1 MLNIAVRAA
10 RAAGNVIARHFDRR
24 DELTID
30 RKGRHDY
37 VTEVDRQAEQEIIKV
52 LRRTYP
58 DHAILAEESGEDGGA
73 HGNKRGVP
81 DFQWVIDPLDGTTN
95 FLHGFP
101 QFAVSIAL
109 LHRGRLEQAVVYD
122 PIAQDLFTASRGDGA
137 QLNSKRIRVST
148 AKGLENALLATGLPY
163 NDYTHLDA
171 YLGMLKE
178 LIVQTAGIRRPGS
191 AALDLAY
198 VAAGRV
204 DGFWEIGLN
213 SWDLAAGALL
223 VQEAGGF
230 VGDLTGGE
238 GFIQSG
244 NIVAASPKVYEALLK
259 VIEPHLTPL
268 LRK

>member
-1 MLNIAVRAA
+1 MQPMLTIAVRAA
-10 RAAGNVIARHFDRR
+10 RAAGNIISRHFDRR

-30 RKGRHDY
+30 LKGRHDY
-37 VTEVDRQAEQEIIKV
+37 VSEVDRQAEQEIIKT

-58 DHAILAEESGEDGGA
+58 DHAILAEEGGGDGGEL
-73 HGNKRGVP
+73 GKP
-81 DFQWVIDPLDGTTN
+81 EFQWVIDPLDGTTN

-101 QFAVSIAL
+101 QFAVSIAM

-122 PIAQDLFTASRGDGA
+122 PISQDLFSASRGDGA
-137 QLNSKRIRVST
+137 QLNNKRIRVT
-148 AKGLENALLATGLPY
+148 ATKGLENALLATGFPY

-171 YLGMLKE
+171 YMGMLKD
-178 LIVQTAGIRRPGS
+178 LIGETAGIRRPGS
-191 AALDLAY
+191 AALDLAW

-213 SWDLAAGALL
+213 PWDIAAGALL

-230 VGDLTGGE
+230 VGDFTGGE
-238 GFIQSG
+238 DYLKSG
-244 NIVAASPKVYEALLK
+244 NIVAGGQKVYPAMLK
-259 VIEPHLTPL
+259 AIEPHLTPM

>member
-1 MLNIAVRAA
+1 MQPMLTIAVRAA
-10 RAAGNVIARHFDRR
+10 RAAGNIIARHYDRR

-37 VTEVDRQAEQEIIKV
+37 VSEVDRQAEQEIIKV

-58 DHAILAEESGEDGGA
+58 DHAIYAEESG
-73 HGNKRGVP
+73 P
-81 DFQWVIDPLDGTTN
+81 DSAELGKPEFQWVIDPLDGTTN

-109 LHRGRLEQAVVYD
+109 LHRGRPEHAVVYD
-122 PIAQDLFTASRGDGA
+122 PISQDLFTASRGDGA
-137 QLNSKRIRVST
+137 QLNNKRIRVST
-148 AKGLENALLATGLPY
+148 MKGLENALLATGFPY

-171 YLGMLKE
+171 YLGMLKD
-178 LIVQTAGIRRPGS
+178 LIGETAGIRRPGS
-191 AALDLAY
+191 AALDLAW

-213 SWDLAAGALL
+213 PWDLAAGALL

-238 GFIQSG
+238 NYLKSG
-244 NIVAASPKVYEALLK
+244 NIVAAAPKVYGEMLQR
-259 VIEPHLTPL
+259 IDPHLTPL